1 MYPKV
6 NASFS
11 IPETRPPCVFSAL
24 RKRRCL
30 PMRIKPQEPRA
41 YFCRGLNEGLLNQ
54 YDLAAR
60 DYGEAIRLNPNFA
73 LAYDNRGN
81 CYNNLH
87 QYDRALE
94 DYNQAIRL
102 RPNIA
107 QTYLRRA
114 VTFENL
120 KQYERAIE
128 DYDQAIRL
136 QPNNARGYFG
146 RANAKHLS
154 GDRRG
159 AAADRR
165 YAKQLKEQ

>member
-1 MYPKV
+1 M
-6 NASFS
+6 
-11 IPETRPPCVFSAL
+11 VFRTVLCS
-24 RKRRCL
+24 RRL
-30 PMRIKPQEPRA
+30 VRT
-41 YFCRGLNEGLLNQ
+41 YFCRGLNERLLNQ
-54 YDLAAR
+54 YDLAAH

-73 LAYDNRGN
+73 LAFDSRGN
-81 CYNNLH
+81 CYNNLP
-87 QYDRALE
+87 QYDPAQE

-120 KQYERAIE
+120 KQHEKAVE

-136 QPNNARGYFG
+136 QPNNARSYFG
-146 RANAKHLS
+146 RASAKYLS